1 MSFLDELGYVQFDA
15 AGSDHLFQLIAKAY
29 EHRSLIVTSNLD
41 FRLGTAVQPTG
52 DRCCVSRQTA
62 SSRPRHHP

>member
-1 MSFLDELGYVQFDA
+1 MNKLLRNDLVVLDELGYVQFDA

-41 FRLGTAVQPTG
+41 FKTG
-52 DRCCVSRQTA
+52 DGCSTNR
-62 SSRPRHHP
+62 RPLLRF